1 MMIETAAA
9 AVHCWQILGLWLWL
23 SYRFEEGTFPGRE
36 RVQAVARQLSHW
48 LNLGLLNI
56 QSAAAREAAAAVRAV
71 ADAVSAAE
79 RPASSSSS
87 SGYNSGCNS
96 YDTRSDGV
104 DSSDADEINEA
115 VFRTPVVEVTAASSS
130 SSSSDAAAA
139 QEALADALSGSSS
152 SSSNKAPQQQQQQQQ
167 RYEALQPVAYIN
179 WGSTV
184 SIGLSG
190 HSDFTGS
197 AIFRSTAGSSSSS
210 GAWGDDTAAAAGA
223 DRLLPAAE
231 SLETSYAAGT
241 HHSVEVLEQLIMPE
255 YDPSM
260 APFVR
265 WKSRPR
271 FVPPP
276 PPAVAAAAA
285 AAAASED
292 AAAAPLA
299 VPMQASA

>member
-1 MMIETAAA
+1 MCQKKGFGADAAA
-9 AVHCWQILGLWLWL
+9 CALHWLQILGLWLWL
-23 SYRFEEGTFPGRE
+23 SFRFEEGTFPGRE
-36 RVQAVARQLSHW
+36 RVQAMARKLSHW

-56 QSAAAREAAAAVRAV
+56 QSAAAREAAAAVKAV

-79 RPASSSSS
+79 RPASSSNSN
-87 SGYNSGCNS
+87 GYNSRYNRIDGG
-96 YDTRSDGV
+96 SDGV

-130 SSSSDAAAA
+130 SSSSAVAA
-139 QEALADALSGSSS
+139 QEALASALSGSSS
-152 SSSNKAPQQQQQQQQ
+152 SSSSNAAPQQQQQ

-184 SIGLSG
+184 SKGWSG
-190 HSDFTGS
+190 PGDITGS

-210 GAWGDDTAAAAGA
+210 SSSSAWGDDSTAAVGA
-223 DRLLPAAE
+223 DRLLPAVE

-241 HHSVEVLEQLIMPE
+241 NHSVEVLERLIMPE
-255 YDPSM
+255 FDPSM
-260 APFVR
+260 APYVR

-276 PPAVAAAAA
+276 APTAAAAA
-285 AAAASED
+285 GSE
-292 AAAAPLA
+292 AEEAGVLVRATA
-299 VPMQASA
+299 